1 MKFSDKLQYLR
12 KRRGLT
18 QAELA
23 ELVNVTQAS
32 IHNWEEK
39 GIVPFKNTQIQ
50 LAKALDVTVEDLIND
65 ERSV

>member
-1 MKFSDKLQYLR
+1 MKFSDKLLYLR
-12 KRRGLT
+12 KKRGLT
-18 QAELA
+18 QNELA
-23 ELVNVTQAS
+23 ELVNVTQVS

-50 LAKALDVTVEDLIND
+50 LARVLDVSVEDLMND